1 MKSALASILWRRLD
15 VEGHDSCLL
24 SQAESGYRL
33 KGQAIF
39 VQDGQPCCLAYEV
52 ACDAGWRTQTA
63 RVDGFLGAREL
74 RYAIERA
81 ADGQWMLNGEVQ
93 RDVAGLV
100 DVDLGFTPASNLLAI
115 RRFDLDVGQATSAPA
130 AYLTFPELRL
140 TRLEQSYKRV
150 DEARYAYAAPLFGY
164 DDILVVSAAGFVVTY
179 PGLWTSTAASA

>member
-1 MKSALASILWRRLD
+1 MTSTLASILWRRLD
-15 VEGHDSCLL
+15 MEGHDACLL
-24 SQAESGYRL
+24 SQAEGGYSL

-39 VQDGQPCCLAYEV
+39 VQDGQPCCVTYQV
-52 ACDAGWRTQTA
+52 TCDAGWQTKSA
-63 RVDGFLGAREL
+63 RVDGFLGLRAL

-81 ADGQWMLNGEVQ
+81 ADGRWTLNGEIQ

-115 RRFDLDVGQATSAPA
+115 RRFDLDVGQATPAPA

-140 TRLEQSYKRV
+140 TRLEQSYQRL
-150 DEARYAYAAPLFGY
+150 DDGRYAYAAPMFGY
-164 DDILVVSAAGFVVTY
+164 TAVLVVSAAGFVVSY